1 MRWCMVFVF
10 VQLYV
15 YVVSAMVCVYVC
27 VLVRVTA
34 CFCVSGWVV
43 QVDDVCVCCV
53 WGNGVWF
60 GAYVWCCGAYV
71 NIYYMYIYTSYEL
84 VFIIDVLQT

>member
-1 MRWCMVFVF
+1 MVYG
-10 VQLYV
+10 LCLC
-15 YVVSAMVCVYVC
+15 AIVCVRGVC
-27 VLVRVTA
+27 DGMCVRMCACPCDCA

-71 NIYYMYIYTSYEL
+71 NIYYMYIYTSYKL

>member
-1 MRWCMVFVF
+1 
-10 VQLYV
+10 
-15 YVVSAMVCVYVC
+15 
-27 VLVRVTA
+27 
-34 CFCVSGWVV
+34 VV

-71 NIYYMYIYTSYEL
+71 NIYYMYIYTSYKL